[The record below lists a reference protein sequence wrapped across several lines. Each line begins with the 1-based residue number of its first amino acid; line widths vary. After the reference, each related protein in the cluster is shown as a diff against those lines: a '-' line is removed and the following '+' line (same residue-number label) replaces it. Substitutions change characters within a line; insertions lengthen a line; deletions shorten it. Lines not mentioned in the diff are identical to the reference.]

1 MHLNEVPSNLLRTD
15 FDSRSFLLS
24 LRRENERIRE
34 LSTIE
39 FNRQCQS
46 NYSSI
51 DHRRGFARLMMIESQ
66 KKEFSSYLI
75 SNDGQ
80 ILIDELSKQL
90 LNDDLSLVHQ
100 HWQRSKRTLT
110 KQIVTLQSDFDLRTN
125 TSVRKTMNECR
136 KVVFHW
142 ISKYR

>member
-1 MHLNEVPSNLLRTD
+1 MQFNEVPMNLLVND

-24 LRRENERIRE
+24 LRREDERIRE

-39 FNRQCQS
+39 FNRQNRS

-51 DHRRGFARLMMIESQ
+51 EHRRGFARLINVRKNSV
-66 KKEFSSYLI
+66 SSHLM
-75 SNDGQ
+75 NDDGQ
-80 ILIDELSKQL
+80 ILTDELSKQL

-100 HWQRSKRTLT
+100 HWQRSRQTLA
-110 KQIVTLQSDFDLRTN
+110 KQILTLQSDFDRRTS
-125 TSVRKTMNECR
+125 TSLRKTMSECQ
-136 KVVFHW
+136 KVIFHW